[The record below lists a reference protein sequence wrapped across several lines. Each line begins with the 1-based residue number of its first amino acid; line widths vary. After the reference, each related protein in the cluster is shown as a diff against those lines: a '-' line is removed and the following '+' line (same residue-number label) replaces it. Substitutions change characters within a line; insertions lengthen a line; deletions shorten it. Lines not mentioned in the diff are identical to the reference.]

1 MREAIDFRDESD
13 ALHAL
18 VAELSPRDLDRA
30 TQFKGWT
37 VNDIL
42 RHLFFWNR
50 AADLALV
57 DEAAFVSLAREAM
70 RDIEMVGIRA
80 RESALLDGLAGR
92 ALIAAWREQYEDMGA
107 RWSALEPKQR
117 VKWVG
122 PDMSVRSSITARHM
136 ETWAH
141 GLAVFDLLGAERAES
156 DRIRNVVVLGVNTFG
171 WTHKVHGLETP
182 ARMPWLRLSAPS
194 GQVWEFGEPAQ
205 DERIE
210 GAALEFCQVV
220 TQTRNIA
227 DTSLAVRGET
237 ATRWMAIAQCF
248 AGPPER
254 PPEPG
259 ARHRAAP
266 GQGEVQPPG
275 AGA

>member
-1 MREAIDFRDESD
+1 MQEAIDFRDESD

-18 VAELSPRDLDRA
+18 IADLAPAELDRA

-37 VNDIL
+37 INDIV
-42 RHLFFWNR
+42 RHLHFWNR
-50 AADLALV
+50 AADLSLT
-57 DEAAFVSLAREAM
+57 DEAAFMALAGEAM
-70 RDIEMVGIRA
+70 REVEKVGIRA
-80 RESALLDGLAGR
+80 KERALLDGLSGR
-92 ALIAAWREQYEDMGA
+92 PLVAAWREHYADMGT
-107 RWSALEPKQR
+107 RWSVLEPKQR

-141 GLAVFDLLGAERAES
+141 GLAVFDLLGVEREER
-156 DRIRNVVVLGVNTFG
+156 DRIRNIVVLGVNTFG
-171 WTHKVHGLETP
+171 WTHKVHGLATP
-182 ARMPWLRLSAPS
+182 ARMPHLRLSAPS
-194 GQVWEFGEPAQ
+194 GAVWEFGEPAD

-210 GAALEFCQVV
+210 GSAMEFCQVV

-227 DTSLAVRGET
+227 DTSLAVRGEI

-254 PPEPG
+254 PPAPG
-259 ARHRAAP
+259 ARHRVATGSGAAR
-266 GQGEVQPPG
+266 PPG
-275 AGA
+275 AKA